1 MLRRRR
7 SEPIKKAL
15 GQRGVRREKIQEQKE
30 GRHLS
35 RQMFVVSFSAT
46 FSIEA
51 SIRFTLP
58 YVETAM
64 SKEKGYFS
72 FFFFVSISSGARTID
87 FHNVFG
93 YVNKLVDESLA
104 VHLGQDAALV
114 VIPALTMRERE
125 CCL

>member
-1 MLRRRR
+1 
-7 SEPIKKAL
+7 
-15 GQRGVRREKIQEQKE
+15 
-30 GRHLS
+30 
-35 RQMFVVSFSAT
+35 
-46 FSIEA
+46 
-51 SIRFTLP
+51 
-58 YVETAM
+58 M

-125 CCL
+125 NVVYNWVFFVSFIFLDLICQVLSGRIVRGRRREKRTSMLCPWSRSSCRVCSCGDPITWKRP